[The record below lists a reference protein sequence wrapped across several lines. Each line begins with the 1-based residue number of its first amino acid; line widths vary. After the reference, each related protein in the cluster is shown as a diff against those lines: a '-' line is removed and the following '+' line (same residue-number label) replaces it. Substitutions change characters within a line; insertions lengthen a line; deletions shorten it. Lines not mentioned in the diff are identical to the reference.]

1 MKRAR
6 RGSTPRAAE
15 PPGWP
20 AAAPDDSDFQAFSRG
35 DFIGAPAAS
44 PFGNPNP
51 AGVAIEAIPSL
62 VETGVIVSR
71 PRRVGESKIRA
82 AGRVR
87 CPHDRLRHRL
97 PVDHTAAHPRG
108 RGSF

>member
-6 RGSTPRAAE
+6 AEVAAFTAQQRSRAE
-15 PPGWP
+15 PLENRTLVV
-20 AAAPDDSDFQAFSRG
+20 AYPDL
-35 DFIGAPAAS
+35 
-44 PFGNPNP
+44 
-51 AGVAIEAIPSL
+51 AGVAIEAISSL
-62 VETGVIVSR
+62 VETGVIV
-71 PRRVGESKIRA
+71 PRHPRVGQSEIRA